1 MSHYI
6 SYYQKIKI
14 LFKWNILKICPLQS
28 KAVVTKI
35 SIIKWTKQ
43 IQNNFIKDQIVKTIQ
58 LTILNLSIRIKNKS
72 LLSIMKILYNFSI
85 SKELESNL

>member
-1 MSHYI
+1 MKYTENMSTAV
-6 SYYQKIKI
+6 QG
-14 LFKWNILKICPLQS
+14 
-28 KAVVTKI
+28 VVTKI